1 MNVKIFDTES
11 DQVIES
17 FVATGKV
24 TYEFALEKL
33 LPLTTRFDAQRKL
46 QDKKFYKRLQ
56 RDIVKGCLMPPI
68 TVAFVDKSKTELSD
82 RKVFEGFV
90 NQNID
95 SGYIL
100 DGLQRLNTLLSA
112 SEMEGFDKKRPLHLN
127 VIVSPSQDKLL
138 YRMIT
143 LNNGQ
148 KPMTPRHQ
156 VEILTQEMFDFSDL
170 NNISVQTEKE
180 RSEKITRGAFNLSD
194 ISNAYL
200 AFLTNNVNNENN
212 KIVNEKMD
220 EILVGRVLD
229 TDIADGSVQFEGV
242 LKLLDKLCVNSEV
255 KKWFKVNNNL
265 IGFSVAIKKVY
276 EEVSE
281 VEPDR
286 FEEVIA
292 VFEEGFDAINASKVN
307 LGKYRRQLSKEF
319 FENFVEFSEYDAE
332 ELTEYFAESTS

>member
-1 MNVKIFDTES
+1 MSLKIFDTES
-11 DQVIES
+11 DNVIES
-17 FVATGKV
+17 FVGTGKT
-24 TYEFALEKL
+24 TYGYALEKL

-68 TVAFVDKSKTELSD
+68 TIAFVDKNGVDLSN
-82 RKVFEGFV
+82 RKEFEDFV
-90 NQNID
+90 NANID

-112 SEMEGFDKKRPLHLN
+112 SEIEGFEPQRPIHLN
-127 VIVSPSQDKLL
+127 VIISPSQDKLL

-156 VEILTQEMFDFSDL
+156 VEILTQEMFNFTGL
-170 NNISVQTEKE
+170 TNVTVQTEKE
-180 RSEKITRGAFNLSD
+180 RSEKIVRGAFNLSD

-229 TDIADGSVQFEGV
+229 TDISDCPVQFEDV
-242 LKLLDKLCVNSEV
+242 LDLLDRLCENLEV
-255 KKWFKVNNNL
+255 RRWFKVNNNL
-265 IGFSVAIKKVY
+265 IGFCVAIKKAY
-276 EEVSE
+276 LLIRDLNPE
-281 VEPDR
+281 D
-286 FEEVIA
+286 FENSTR
-292 VFEEGFDAINASKVN
+292 VFEEAFDAINASKVN
-307 LGKYRRQLSKEF
+307 LGKYRRQLSREF
-319 FENFVEFSEYDAE
+319 FEKYDSLSDKTSE
-332 ELTEYFAESTS
+332 ELTEYFAEITS

>member
-1 MNVKIFDTES
+1 MSISIFDSER
-11 DQVIES
+11 DVVIES
-17 FVATGKV
+17 YVGAGKV
-24 TYEFALEKL
+24 TYSYALSKL

-68 TVAFVDKSKTELSD
+68 TIAFVDKSKVDLTD
-82 RKVFEGFV
+82 RTVFENFV
-90 NQNID
+90 NANID
-95 SGYIL
+95 DGYIL

-112 SEMEGFDKKRPLHLN
+112 SEDGGFDRMRPLHLN

-156 VEILTQEMFDFSDL
+156 VEILTQEMFDFSVL
-170 NNISVQTEKE
+170 KNIFVQTEKE
-180 RSEKITRGAFNLSD
+180 RSDKLVRGAFNLAD

-200 AFLTNNVNNENN
+200 AFLTHNVNNENN

-229 TDIADGSVQFEGV
+229 TDIADGSVQFEDV
-242 LKLLDKLCVNSEV
+242 LNLIDGYCISDDIKR
-255 KKWFKVNNNL
+255 WFKVNNNL
-265 IGFSVAIKKVY
+265 IGFCVAIKNSFDEFQY
-276 EEVSE
+276 
-281 VEPDR
+281 VEIAG
-286 FEEVIA
+286 FEESIE
-292 VFEEGFDAINASKVN
+292 VFEYGFDAINASKVN
-307 LGKYRRQLSKEF
+307 LGKYRRMLAKEF
-319 FENFVEFSEYDAE
+319 FENYSSLSQLSGD
-332 ELTEYFAESTS
+332 ELTEHFAEFTS

>member
-1 MNVKIFDTES
+1 MKITIFDSEV
-11 DQVIES
+11 DAVIES
-17 FVATGKV
+17 YVGSGKATYK
-24 TYEFALEKL
+24 YAIDKL

-46 QDKKFYKRLQ
+46 QDKKFYRRLQ

-68 TVAFVDKSKTELSD
+68 TVAFVDKAGRNLSAKSD
-82 RKVFEGFV
+82 FEKFI
-90 NQNID
+90 NENIEQ
-95 SGYIL
+95 GYIL

-112 SEMEGFDKKRPLHLN
+112 SENEGFQEGRPLHLN

-156 VEILTQEMFDFSDL
+156 VEILTQEMFDFSEL
-170 NNISVQTEKE
+170 VNINVQTEKE
-180 RSEKITRGAFNLSD
+180 RSEKVVRGAFNLSD

-229 TDIADGSVQFEGV
+229 TDISDDSIQFEEV
-242 LKLLDKLCVNSEV
+242 LRLVDSYCESAEV

-265 IGFSVAIKKVY
+265 IGFSVAIKKSY
-276 EEVSE
+276 DFLKDVSVGDIE
-281 VEPDR
+281 SSIE
-286 FEEVIA
+286 
-292 VFEEGFDAINASKVN
+292 VFEEGFNAINASKVN
-307 LGKYRRQLSKEF
+307 LGKYRRQLSREF
-319 FENFVEFSEYDAE
+319 FEKYEKLSEYDE
-332 ELTEYFAESTS
+332 GELSEHFAEITM

>member
-1 MNVKIFDTES
+1 MSLKIFDTES
-11 DQVIES
+11 DKVIES
-17 FVATGKV
+17 FVGTGKT
-24 TYEFALEKL
+24 TYGYALEKL

-68 TVAFVDKSKTELSD
+68 TIAFVDKSGVDLSN
-82 RKVFEGFV
+82 RKQFEDFV
-90 NQNID
+90 NSNID

-112 SEMEGFDKKRPLHLN
+112 SDIEGFDAERPIHLN

-156 VEILTQEMFDFSDL
+156 VEILTQEMFSFTGL
-170 NNISVQTEKE
+170 ANVTVQTEKE
-180 RSEKITRGAFNLSD
+180 RSEKIVRGAFNLSD

-229 TDIADGSVQFEGV
+229 TDIADGSVQFEDV
-242 LKLLDKLCVNSEV
+242 LVLLDRLCESPEIRR
-255 KKWFKVNNNL
+255 WFKVNNNL
-265 IGFSVAIKKVY
+265 IGFCVAIKKTY
-276 EEVSE
+276 PLISE
-281 VEPDR
+281 IDLDDFKNSVQI
-286 FEEVIA
+286 FEES
-292 VFEEGFDAINASKVN
+292 FDAINASKVN

-319 FENFVEFSEYDAE
+319 FEKFEALSDKTSE
-332 ELTEYFAESTS
+332 ELTEYFAEITS